1 MRERK
6 PEEKKQQS
14 AELLVKTCIDPVAVK
29 TYEDLKTLVEEK
41 YPNVKFDFK
50 HELYPVPMWKDVY
63 IMLNNKK

>member
-6 PEEKKQQS
+6 PEEKKQKS

-41 YPNVKFDFK
+41 YPNVQFEFK

-63 IMLNNKK
+63 TMLNNK